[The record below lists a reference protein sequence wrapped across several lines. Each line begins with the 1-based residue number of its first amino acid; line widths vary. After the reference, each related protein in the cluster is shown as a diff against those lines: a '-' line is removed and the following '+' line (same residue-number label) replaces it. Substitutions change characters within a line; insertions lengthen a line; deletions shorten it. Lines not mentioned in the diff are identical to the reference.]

1 MKGLLLGK
9 KVEGPRKR
17 DAAILYPVKR
27 PEPGIIMYGFD
38 LWRAYEVSW
47 LNAKGRPVIAIME
60 LIYPRTSANLIE
72 SKSLKLYLNGLSY
85 ERFDSK
91 DEVASAI
98 KTDLQPVLVSP
109 WIEVRL
115 YSDEEIKTVSPGKI
129 YGISIDRLDTD
140 ITRNMPDPKLLQT
153 SPAKTRERLISN
165 LLHTNC
171 PITSQPDWATVIV
184 DYTGPQISHE
194 SLLAYI
200 CSFRDHE
207 DFAEACCEKIFFDI
221 SLACM
226 PERLMV
232 HCLFTR
238 RGGIDINP
246 LRASFNIDY
255 ENIPLIRHIRQ

>member
-1 MKGLLLGK
+1 MKEPLLGK
-9 KVEGPRKR
+9 KVEGLRKR

-27 PEPGIIMYGFD
+27 PEPGIMMYGFD

-47 LNAKGRPVIAIME
+47 LNPKGRPVIAIME
-60 LIYPRTSANLIE
+60 LIYPRTSVNLIE
-72 SKSLKLYLNGLSY
+72 SKSLKLYLNGLAF

-109 WIEVRL
+109 WIEVRI

-129 YGISIDRLDTD
+129 DGICIDSLDTD
-140 ITRNMPDPKLLQT
+140 ITRYRPDPKLLQT
-153 SPAKTRERLISN
+153 SPEKASERLISN
-165 LLHTNC
+165 VLHTNC

-184 DYTGPQISHE
+184 DYTGPAISHE

-207 DFAEACCEKIFFDI
+207 DFAEACCEKIFSDI

-226 PERLMV
+226 PEKLTV
-232 HCLFTR
+232 QCLYTR

-246 LRASFNIDY
+246 LRASFDVEY
-255 ENIPLIRHIRQ
+255 ENVPLIRHIRQ

>member
-1 MKGLLLGK
+1 MKELLLGK
-9 KVEGPRKR
+9 KVEGLRRR
-17 DAAILYPVKR
+17 DAAILHPVKR
-27 PEPGIIMYGFD
+27 PETGIMMYGFD

-47 LNAKGRPVIAIME
+47 LNPKGRPVMAIME

-72 SKSLKLYLNGLSY
+72 SKSLKMYLNGLAF

-91 DEVASAI
+91 DEVALAI

-109 WIEVRL
+109 WIEVRI
-115 YSDEEIKTVSPGKI
+115 YSDDKIKTVLPGKI
-129 YGISIDRLDTD
+129 DGISIDSLDTS
-140 ITRNMPDPKLLQT
+140 ICIYIPDPELLQT
-153 SPAKTRERLISN
+153 SHEKASERLISN

-194 SLLAYI
+194 SLLTYI

-207 DFAEACCEKIFFDI
+207 DFAEACCEKIFSDI
-221 SLACM
+221 SHACM

-232 HCLFTR
+232 QCLYTR

-246 LRASFNIDY
+246 LRASFDVEY
-255 ENIPLIRHIRQ
+255 ENVLLLRHIRQ